1 MEMDVWMTQGMA
13 PRSGDRGTVP
23 GVLHGGELRPS
34 GPVRRRPEK
43 HRRQPQRVASPAVD
57 LPWLAG
63 PKSRQPRS
71 GEPRRGPA
79 VDCRASARKE
89 EESEAEKKFVAA
101 AIKDKAAGPGRNL
114 VMAADDADGPK
125 KGQFFIRKINTRG

>member
-1 MEMDVWMTQGMA
+1 MFCMA
-13 PRSGDRGTVP
+13 ENCGRADLCSVGLKSIAANFG
-23 GVLHGGELRPS
+23 
-34 GPVRRRPEK
+34 
-43 HRRQPQRVASPAVD
+43 VASPKVD
-57 LPWLAG
+57 RSVVAC
-63 PKSRQPRS
+63 QPRL

-114 VMAADDADGPK
+114 VKAADEADGPK
-125 KGQFFIRKINTRG
+125 KGQFFIRKINARG

>member
-1 MEMDVWMTQGMA
+1 MTQGMA

-43 HRRQPQRVASPAVD
+43 HRRQPRR
-57 LPWLAG
+57 G
-63 PKSRQPRS
+63 K
-71 GEPRRGPA
+71 PRRGPT

-114 VMAADDADGPK
+114 VKAADDADGPK
-125 KGQFFIRKINTRG
+125 KGQFFIKKINARG

>member
-1 MEMDVWMTQGMA
+1 MA
-13 PRSGDRGTVP
+13 ENCGRADLC
-23 GVLHGGELRPS
+23 GVGLKSIAANLG
-34 GPVRRRPEK
+34 
-43 HRRQPQRVASPAVD
+43 VASPAVD

-63 PKSRQPRS
+63 PKSRQPRR

-114 VMAADDADGPK
+114 VKAADDADEPK
-125 KGQFFIRKINTRG
+125 KGQFFYKKNKCEGLNCWSAATHDN

>member
-1 MEMDVWMTQGMA
+1 MA
-13 PRSGDRGTVP
+13 ENCGRADLC
-23 GVLHGGELRPS
+23 GVGLKSIAANLG
-34 GPVRRRPEK
+34 
-43 HRRQPQRVASPAVD
+43 VASPAVD